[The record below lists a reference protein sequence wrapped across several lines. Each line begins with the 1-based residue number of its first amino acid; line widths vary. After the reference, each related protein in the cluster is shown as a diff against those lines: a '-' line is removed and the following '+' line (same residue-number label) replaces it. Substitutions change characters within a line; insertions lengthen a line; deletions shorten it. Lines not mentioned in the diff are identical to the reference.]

1 MSFYLRPISNKFT
14 SFVNLRKQVTEIN
27 YQLSKNVK
35 SSLFLDEFLGA
46 QTRSIINVKIIPSN
60 SIAHLLNYNVIF
72 FNTNIENPKIENKK
86 YNWTKQQII
95 KLHQRKQM
103 NAQMQNILNPDLNMT
118 LLKNNIECEKSFVK
132 STLRS
137 KKSNLPC
144 TRMVL
149 IKSTS
154 DILLSSQKDGMFHTE
169 ISPNVQSTNEIQ
181 ASENRKPVDS
191 HLQNVFDILRKDLP
205 LLFIKQMNYEIYT
218 QDVVFINN
226 IRGTTSVGITQYF
239 KQITLLKIIGHLK
252 YAFVKLEVLKMTMH
266 PEDNSIK
273 VRWRIV
279 GISGTRVFLT
289 FWKIKVWNAKEQT
302 DNAAAWYDGF
312 STFYV
317 NNDGKIFKHIV
328 DKTIPDQDI
337 TEKIKTPIETKLALF
352 VALISLNPH
361 LIQFCLKRY
370 IKFLRIR

>member
-14 SFVNLRKQVTEIN
+14 SLVNLRKQVTDIN

-46 QTRSIINVKIIPSN
+46 QTSSIINVKIIPSN
-60 SIAHLLNYNVIF
+60 SITHLLNHNVIL
-72 FNTNIENPKIENKK
+72 FNANIESPKIENKK
-86 YNWTKQQII
+86 HNWTKQQII
-95 KLHQRKQM
+95 KLHQQKQI

-118 LLKNNIECEKSFVK
+118 LLKINVEGGKPLV
-132 STLRS
+132 TLRS
-137 KKSNLPC
+137 KKSSLPC
-144 TRMVL
+144 TKMIL
-149 IKSTS
+149 TKSTS
-154 DILLSSQKDGMFHTE
+154 DNILLSSQKDGIFHTE
-169 ISPNVQSTNEIQ
+169 ISPNVQSINEIQ

-226 IRGTTSVGITQYF
+226 IRGTTSVGIAQYF

-289 FWKIKVWNAKEQT
+289 FWKIKVWNTKEKT

-328 DKTIPDQDI
+328 DKTMPDQDI
-337 TEKIKTPIETKLALF
+337 AEKIKTPIETKLALF
-352 VALISLNPH
+352 VALLGLNPH

-370 IKFLRIR
+370 IEFLRIR